1 MSSIVLRRLKLNKG
15 TSLRQRLYASVAS
28 SSSDSNPYTVGPFK
42 VFDRDVK
49 RVQKDRAATQGGGQ
63 RSRTVDYLRN
73 EVADM
78 MIERFLVSSSLP
90 AL

>member
-1 MSSIVLRRLKLNKG
+1 MSSNILRRLGLNKG
-15 TSLRQRLYASVAS
+15 ASRRQRLYASVAS

-42 VFDRDVK
+42 VFDRHAK
-49 RVQKDRAATQGGGQ
+49 RLQKDRAATRDGGR
-63 RSRTVDYLRN
+63 RSRTVDYLRD

-78 MIERFLVSSSLP
+78 MIERFLVTSSLF